1 MIRHAIALEPV
12 PQEPGFS
19 GFIQPAIGALWY
31 KSNLV
36 ASFVSFDLSEE
47 KIDSLSDEPDSQST
61 AVFLFPFELSYTFSR
76 TRTQIFL
83 GSQLEDFVSFDL
95 SQQLGIK
102 QELSGIGTIAGS
114 FLFTSIPAKVWED
127 PYVTGQDR
135 EDTDRRS
142 TGLRLTW
149 ADMLGSGLEVEYSY
163 RNIDIDTERSGTSLG
178 LPPEQQ
184 RLLDRNGQTHRINL
198 LYEWQLSKAH
208 RLRPAF
214 AYMKDDRDGDARTR
228 DVYDFQLSYFYISQ
242 PLSVVLNASLGFA
255 DYDERN
261 PIFDKTQ
268 EDDRYSLGGTIFYRN
283 PFGWK
288 VLGSDQI
295 SFSLTLLYALNDT
308 NIDFYDEEAFL
319 SSVGVLYRF

>member
-1 MIRHAIALEPV
+1 
-12 PQEPGFS
+12 
-19 GFIQPAIGALWY
+19 
-31 KSNLV
+31 
-36 ASFVSFDLSEE
+36 
-47 KIDSLSDEPDSQST
+47 
-61 AVFLFPFELSYTFSR
+61 
-76 TRTQIFL
+76 
-83 GSQLEDFVSFDL
+83 
-95 SQQLGIK
+95 
-102 QELSGIGTIAGS
+102 
-114 FLFTSIPAKVWED
+114 
-127 PYVTGQDR
+127 
-135 EDTDRRS
+135 
-142 TGLRLTW
+142 
-149 ADMLGSGLEVEYSY
+149 MLGSGLEVEYSY

-184 RLLDRNGQTHRINL
+184 RLLDRNGKTHRISL